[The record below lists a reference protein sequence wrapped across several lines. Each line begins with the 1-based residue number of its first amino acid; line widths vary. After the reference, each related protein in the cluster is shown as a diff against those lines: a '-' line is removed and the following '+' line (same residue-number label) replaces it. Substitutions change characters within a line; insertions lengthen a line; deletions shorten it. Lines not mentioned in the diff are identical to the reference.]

1 MGLASEANLYPM
13 SRDGIDH
20 GAETFNRR
28 KLEKDSKDE
37 EGSSIFFLFVIISYA
52 HQRDQVIFFLKRT
65 RQVNLRVKTGVTS
78 DGNLAHFK

>member
-1 MGLASEANLYPM
+1 MHLPQLLISLAIMGLASEANLYPM

-37 EGSSIFFLFVIISYA
+37 EGSSIFFLPEMHYVILS
-52 HQRDQVIFFLKRT
+52 
-65 RQVNLRVKTGVTS
+65 
-78 DGNLAHFK
+78 